1 MVALKTILVATDFS
15 DASDAAVE
23 FASALT
29 EQSGGSLHVL
39 TVIPN
44 AASAPWGL
52 FGDRFSLTGTLE
64 EWRREAMPHLSALLA
79 PAMQER
85 LHTHFATRTGDP
97 TTQILLY
104 AAHHDV
110 DLIVVGTHGHNA
122 AARVLLGRVADRVA
136 RFAEC
141 PVLIARRAPHRMGV
155 NAQAGASEAL
165 PIPPGS

>member
-15 DASDAAVE
+15 DASDAAV
-23 FASALT
+23 AYARALT
-29 EQSGGSLHVL
+29 EQSGGILHVL

-79 PAMQER
+79 PAVQER
-85 LHTHFATRTGDP
+85 LHTHLATRTGDP

-104 AAHHDV
+104 AAQHSV
-110 DLIVVGTHGHNA
+110 DLIVVGTHGHRGI
-122 AARVLLGRVADRVA
+122 ARVMLGSVADRVA
-136 RFAEC
+136 RHAEC
-141 PVLIARRAPHRMGV
+141 PVLIARRAGHRVGI
-155 NAQAGASEAL
+155 ADQTPASEAL